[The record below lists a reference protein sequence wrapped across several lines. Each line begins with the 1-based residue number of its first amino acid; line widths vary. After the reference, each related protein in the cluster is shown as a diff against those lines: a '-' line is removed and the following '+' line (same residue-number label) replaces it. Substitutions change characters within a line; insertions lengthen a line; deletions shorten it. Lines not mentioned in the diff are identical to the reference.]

1 MLKLIQQE
9 VYKLVQ
15 KRSTTIGLGL
25 LAAVMAFLQQSQ
37 KSIPTCLMP
46 RVSLKDSIRPGFFS
60 CSC

>member
-25 LAAVMAFLQQSQ
+25 LAAVMAFCSNHKIYPNLLDAQGQFEGLYSA
-37 KSIPTCLMP
+37 
-46 RVSLKDSIRPGFFS
+46 GFFS